1 MLPVSNQGIYYIC
14 GYNIFYFLIALI
26 LKYRNAIL
34 IVLLVIIADQ
44 ILKVYIKTHFC
55 NGDDV
60 KILGSWFRLH
70 FIENEGMAYGMKL
83 SDSIFG
89 KIILSTFRLIAVVFG
104 FWLLKRLVNKGYSK
118 GILICGSLILAGAL
132 GNLLDSMVYGLL
144 FTDSPYS
151 CFSGNYDS
159 MRTMIANHNTTAVA
173 HLTSFG
179 HGYGKFLQGK
189 VVDMLYFP
197 IIDMRIPDSWPFL
210 AGKNFI
216 FFEPV
221 FNLADAAI
229 SVGVLTLV
237 FFQKKLIHR
246 PNQNKMATQPQ

>member
-1 MLPVSNQGIYYIC
+1 M
-14 GYNIFYFLIALI
+14 
-26 LKYRNAIL
+26 KYRNAIL

-44 ILKVYIKTHFC
+44 LLKFYIKTHFV

-83 SDSIFG
+83 SESVAG
-89 KIILSTFRLIAVVFG
+89 KLLLSSFRLIAVVFG
-104 FWLLKRLVNKGYSK
+104 FYLLHRLVSKNYGKGV
-118 GILICGSLILAGAL
+118 IICGSLILAGAM
-132 GNLLDSMVYGLL
+132 GNLLDSIFYGLI

-159 MRTMIANHNTTAVA
+159 LRNMMQNHSQVGVA
-173 HLTSFG
+173 HLTKMG
-179 HGYGKFLQGK
+179 QGYGKFLQGK

-197 IIDMRIPDSWPFL
+197 LLETRLPNWIPFMG
-210 AGKNFI
+210 GKNFV

-221 FNLADAAI
+221 FNIADAAI

-237 FFQKKLIHR
+237 FFQKRLIHK
-246 PNQNKMATQPQ
+246 PMAANTITQPAEPNPGIADSR

>member
-1 MLPVSNQGIYYIC
+1 M
-14 GYNIFYFLIALI
+14 
-26 LKYRNAIL
+26 KYRNAIL

-44 ILKVYIKTHFC
+44 FLKIYIKTHFA

-60 KILGSWFRLH
+60 KIMGSWFHLH

-83 SDSIFG
+83 SESVVG
-89 KIILSTFRLIAVVFG
+89 KLLLSSFRLIAVVFG
-104 FWLLKRLVNKGYSK
+104 FYLLGRLVKKNYGKGV
-118 GILICGSLILAGAL
+118 IICGSLILAGAL
-132 GNLLDSMVYGLL
+132 GNLLDSVFYGLI

-159 MRTMIANHNTTAVA
+159 MHSMVQTHNQVAVA
-173 HLTSFG
+173 HLTNFG

-197 IIDMRIPDSWPFL
+197 LLETRMPGWVPFM
-210 AGKNFI
+210 GSKNFI

-221 FNLADAAI
+221 FNIADAAI

-237 FFQKKLIHR
+237 FFQKRLIHK
-246 PNQNKMATQPQ
+246 PAEESAAQAKTEEATIADTQ

>member
-1 MLPVSNQGIYYIC
+1 M
-14 GYNIFYFLIALI
+14 
-26 LKYRNAIL
+26 KYRNAIL
-34 IVLLVIIADQ
+34 IVLLIIIADQ
-44 ILKVYIKTHFC
+44 VLKVYIKTHFC

-83 SDSIFG
+83 SESVVGKLLLSSFRAIAVIFG
-89 KIILSTFRLIAVVFG
+89 FYLLRRLT
-104 FWLLKRLVNKGYSK
+104 KKGY
-118 GILICGSLILAGAL
+118 GRGAIICGSLILAGAL
-132 GNLLDSMVYGLL
+132 GNLIDSLFYGLI

-151 CFSGNYDS
+151 CMYSNYDNMHS
-159 MRTMIANHNTTAVA
+159 LLLNHNQTAIA

-197 IIDMRIPDSWPFL
+197 IIDTRMPGWVPFMG
-210 AGKNFI
+210 GKNFI

-221 FNLADAAI
+221 FNIADAAI
-229 SVGVLTLV
+229 SVGVITLV
-237 FFQKKLIHR
+237 LFQKRLIHKVK
-246 PNQNKMATQPQ
+246 PDDNLVTQ

>member
-1 MLPVSNQGIYYIC
+1 
-14 GYNIFYFLIALI
+14 

-34 IVLLVIIADQ
+34 IVLLIIVADQ
-44 ILKVYIKTHFC
+44 VLKFYIKTHFA

-60 KILGSWFRLH
+60 KIMGNWFRLH
-70 FIENEGMAYGMKL
+70 FIENEGMAYGMKI
-83 SDSIFG
+83 SESVVG
-89 KIILSTFRLIAVVFG
+89 KLLLSTFRLVAVVFG
-104 FWLLKRLVNKGYSK
+104 FYLLKRLVDKGYTR
-118 GILICGSLILAGAL
+118 GAIICGALILAGAL
-132 GNLLDSMVYGLL
+132 GNLIDSMFYGLI

-159 MRTMIANHNTTAVA
+159 MHNMLQNHNKMAVA
-173 HLTSFG
+173 CLSQVG

-197 IIDMRIPDSWPFL
+197 IIDTQMPKWVPFL
-210 AGKNFI
+210 GGKNFI

-221 FNLADAAI
+221 FNIADAAI

-237 FFQKKLIHR
+237 FFQKRLIHKHNGTDKR
-246 PNQNKMATQPQ
+246 DTTDKPNSTETLATP

>member
-1 MLPVSNQGIYYIC
+1 
-14 GYNIFYFLIALI
+14 

-44 ILKVYIKTHFC
+44 FLKIYIKTHFA

-60 KILGSWFRLH
+60 KIMGSWFHLH

-83 SDSIFG
+83 SESVVG
-89 KIILSTFRLIAVVFG
+89 KLLLSSFRLIAVVFG
-104 FWLLKRLVNKGYSK
+104 FYLLGRLVKKNYGKGV
-118 GILICGSLILAGAL
+118 IICGSLILAGAL
-132 GNLLDSMVYGLL
+132 GNLLDSVFYGLM

-159 MRTMIANHNTTAVA
+159 MHSMVQTHNQVAVA

-197 IIDMRIPDSWPFL
+197 LLETRMPGWVPFMG
-210 AGKNFI
+210 GKNFI

-221 FNLADAAI
+221 FNIADAAI

-237 FFQKKLIHR
+237 FFQKRLIHK
-246 PNQNKMATQPQ
+246 PAEENLVQPKPEETTIADTK